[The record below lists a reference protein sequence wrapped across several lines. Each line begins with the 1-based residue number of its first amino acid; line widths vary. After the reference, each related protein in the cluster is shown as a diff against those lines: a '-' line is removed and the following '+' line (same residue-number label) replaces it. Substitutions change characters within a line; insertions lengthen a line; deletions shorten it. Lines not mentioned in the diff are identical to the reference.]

1 MLENSL
7 RKYLNFKNGFF
18 IEVGAHDGVFQSNTL
33 KLEKE
38 LSWKGFLIEPSLN
51 SYLSCLKNRP
61 NSTCFNLALTSFKNY
76 KKKNFVYGN
85 FNDSPMSKVIGNISG
100 FSIFKNFINFIKQIF
115 FKKINSISALP
126 LQSLIDFFMIKEIDF
141 LSLDVEGYEY
151 EVLNGINFDISRP
164 KYILIEVRDV
174 QKDKIF
180 NFMKNSNY
188 QYLENISNFNYKDFP
203 KWDGTHQDYIFKAL

>member
-1 MLENSL
+1 
-7 RKYLNFKNGFF
+7 
-18 IEVGAHDGVFQSNTL
+18 
-33 KLEKE
+33 
-38 LSWKGFLIEPSLN
+38 
-51 SYLSCLKNRP
+51 
-61 NSTCFNLALTSFKNY
+61 
-76 KKKNFVYGN
+76 
-85 FNDSPMSKVIGNISG
+85 
-100 FSIFKNFINFIKQIF
+100 
-115 FKKINSISALP
+115 
-126 LQSLIDFFMIKEIDF
+126 MIKEIDF